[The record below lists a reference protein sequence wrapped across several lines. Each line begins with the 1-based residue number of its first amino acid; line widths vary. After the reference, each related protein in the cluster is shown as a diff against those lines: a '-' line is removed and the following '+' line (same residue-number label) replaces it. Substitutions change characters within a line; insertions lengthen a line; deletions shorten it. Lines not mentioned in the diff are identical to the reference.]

1 MKKNK
6 NSLPVKKQIMA
17 EYDKFL
23 PFFTQILMNIKN
35 KLDDTVFLNSRPNI
49 KTRIK
54 SFDSYYKKA
63 IRLKPELVSV
73 PNNFVCVS
81 DIIGIRVI
89 CAFIEDLAAV
99 LTQIE
104 ENFVVLEVENKAAT
118 QSFKEFGYDSIHVLI
133 EIPEDCF
140 PNKSD
145 FDFKIPENLV
155 CEIQIRTIL
164 QDAWAEVE
172 HELIYKGEFSP
183 FDTPLRR
190 KLASINASLSLA
202 DIIFQEIRDYQK
214 QLQSEVDERR
224 FSFYQQVD
232 EKTGHIGEVAKKN
245 IPITDVSPF
254 VRGTIDDL
262 ILSAMHAHNAGDF
275 EKAVS
280 IYTQILEATPAP
292 SNVVLSVISKH
303 RGMAYFSKSEYEKA
317 LEDFEMSS
325 RLDPKNFRALYYEGI
340 VYAILKQYEK
350 AIECYTASIELNEFH
365 SHTFFRRAMAYYE
378 LDEYENALNDVIAA
392 KNLGMDDNESRHLH
406 QRLIKKLDMEV

>member
-1 MKKNK
+1 
-6 NSLPVKKQIMA
+6 MA
-17 EYDKFL
+17 EYDKYL
-23 PFFTQILMNIKN
+23 PCFKHILMNIKN
-35 KLDDTVFLNSRPNI
+35 KLDETVFLNSRPNI
-49 KTRIK
+49 KMRIK
-54 SFDSYYKKA
+54 SFDSYYKKVT
-63 IRLKPELVSV
+63 RLKPELVSI
-73 PNNFVCVS
+73 PNNFVCIS

-99 LTQIE
+99 LTQIK
-104 ENFVVLEVENKAAT
+104 ENFVVVEVENKAAA

-133 EIPEDCF
+133 EIPKDCF
-140 PNKSD
+140 PDKSE
-145 FDFKIPENLV
+145 FDFQFPEGLV

-183 FDTPLRR
+183 FDMPLRR

-224 FSFYQQVD
+224 FSFYQKVD
-232 EKTGHIGEVAKKN
+232 ENMGHIGDVARKN

-275 EKAVS
+275 EKAIS
-280 IYTQILEATPAP
+280 IYTQILEAKPAP

-303 RGMAYFSKSEYEKA
+303 RGMAYFSKSEYENA
-317 LEDFEMSS
+317 LSDFKMSS
-325 RLDPKNFRALYYEGI
+325 KLDPKNFRALYYEGI

-378 LDEYENALNDVIAA
+378 LDEYEHALNDVIAA
-392 KNLGMDDNESRHLH
+392 KNLGMDDDESRHLH